1 LFPYLA
7 GSQNTI
13 IQGKSP
19 DYAGKIISFYT
30 YSEPVVHQKQELAST
45 RAEAD
50 GTFILSFSLKQTQ
63 EIYTDLEKFTG
74 TLVAERG
81 KNYTVTLPPF
91 SPKSQ
96 IESKSPYF
104 EPTLYW
110 LGLPKED
117 QRDLNFKIRSFITDY
132 NNEILKNTPATSR
145 NLSKEKVSEIIGQL
159 ENKYGSDKTEY
170 FLALRKYNYAE
181 LENTA
186 DPGNPE
192 PIIEKYF
199 KKEAVRLT
207 HPSYQAAFQL
217 IFNDFLRK
225 QSMDYRKKNISLLVN
240 SGDFQGLVSY
250 FEKSGY
256 HKEVADVVVL
266 KGLYDGYYTG
276 GFNKEKIIKAIDEAL
291 NLISPELKPTVNL
304 VKSKLV
310 KLNIKGKAPFFQL
323 NNLKNETTT
332 LEKYRGKFVY
342 LNFFRSNSK
351 ECREELDSLKSLE
364 RKFRPVLNVVSIS
377 LDENFQASAK
387 LWKEKGYMWDLLNG
401 SGKKLLIENYN
412 AEVVPVFYLLDAEG
426 KLILSPSPPPSHEFE
441 PMFLKIFRD
450 YRFRK

>member
-1 LFPYLA
+1 
-7 GSQNTI
+7 
-13 IQGKSP
+13 
-19 DYAGKIISFYT
+19 
-30 YSEPVVHQKQELAST
+30 
-45 RAEAD
+45 
-50 GTFILSFSLKQTQ
+50 
-63 EIYTDLEKFTG
+63 
-74 TLVAERG
+74 
-81 KNYTVTLPPF
+81 
-91 SPKSQ
+91 
-96 IESKSPYF
+96 
-104 EPTLYW
+104 
-110 LGLPKED
+110 
-117 QRDLNFKIRSFITDY
+117 
-132 NNEILKNTPATSR
+132 
-145 NLSKEKVSEIIGQL
+145 
-159 ENKYGSDKTEY
+159 
-170 FLALRKYNYAE
+170 
-181 LENTA
+181 
-186 DPGNPE
+186 
-192 PIIEKYF
+192 
-199 KKEAVRLT
+199 
-207 HPSYQAAFQL
+207 
-217 IFNDFLRK
+217 
-225 QSMDYRKKNISLLVN
+225 MDYRKKKISLLVN

-256 HKEVADVVVL
+256 HKEVADVVVS

-291 NLISPELKPTVNL
+291 NLISPELKPTINL